1 MLRRTW
7 RLSTAAPYYDKTVR
21 YSTARW
27 WNLWILI
34 CHFIFRS
41 MIYHL
46 VEYFDINKQLKMR
59 NINFRLDLEIGPCL
73 YLENFVVPSLYLS
86 FICFAFACICFCLIC
101 MSHVLLPASV
111 SGFRMYVCGG
121 ACVCIWD
128 SGTLGATVGQRWVSC
143 FAWHPLSPPP
153 LT

>member
-1 MLRRTW
+1 
-7 RLSTAAPYYDKTVR
+7 
-21 YSTARW
+21 
-27 WNLWILI
+27 
-34 CHFIFRS
+34 

-101 MSHVLLPASV
+101 MPASV
-111 SGFRMYVCGG
+111 SGFRT
-121 ACVCIWD
+121 CVWGSLRLYLGLWD
-128 SGTLGATVGQRWVSC
+128 SGSDRWPALGELLCMAPT
-143 FAWHPLSPPP
+143 LSPTPH
-153 LT
+153 LTTLCPIVPRYPVPHHHYCYCYVC